1 MSLIRQKP
9 KILSLY
15 DKSYPVAS
23 GVDFTNQQGMA
34 VEFAANI
41 SSDEAQVT
49 TATTGANFAGIL
61 KYPDASAT
69 TTPTHRA
76 QVCRIGVTN
85 GRSGAAF
92 NAGVPLMIG
101 DVYGRLIAWTSGNY
115 IVAWSEEA
123 ATAADQMVAVEVF
136 GHPTYK

>member
-1 MSLIRQKP
+1 MALVVQKP
-9 KILSLY
+9 KILSLW
-15 DKSYPVAS
+15 DKSCPVAS
-23 GVDFTNQQGMA
+23 GQDFTNMQGMA
-34 VEFAANI
+34 VEFAASV
-41 SSDEAQVT
+41 SSGESQITA
-49 TATTGANFAGIL
+49 ATTGANFAGIL
-61 KYPDASAT
+61 KYPDASDT
-69 TTPTHRA
+69 TTPKERA

-85 GRSGAAF
+85 GRAGAAF

-115 IVAWSEEA
+115 IVAWSQEA